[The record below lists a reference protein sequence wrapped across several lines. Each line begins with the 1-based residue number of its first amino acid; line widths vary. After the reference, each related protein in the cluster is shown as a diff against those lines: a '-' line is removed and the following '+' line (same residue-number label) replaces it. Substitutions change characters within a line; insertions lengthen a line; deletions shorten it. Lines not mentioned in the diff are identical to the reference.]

1 MVQATKQPTVMC
13 NGVCQKTGNRCKN
26 MVAYDQRQSQS
37 FCLVHPP
44 PPPPPLVSKATT
56 TFEQCVGCAV
66 TYGRRCLR
74 KVAKTNPT
82 FPYCHAHI
90 HQRPPVKKV
99 HWKETLV
106 EPSPVPVD
114 VRPVV
119 EEEPI
124 VQHHASAPLQPAV
137 APLQA
142 TPAPIKQKHSEQPSE
157 PSVFFLAMVLIL
169 LGVLCSGSPTTS
181 AVAHYTPHTAV
192 TPSWMEAISSY
203 TDTWMEAISTYTDT
217 AYAMFALPSPESPNA
232 WERVWDAGAAYTTA
246 AADIL
251 GQRVTSVRAHSAALL
266 TRVLSNVEECL
277 QVGGETAV
285 GAVRSLGRST
295 KVRVSQYATT
305 LVAAAV
311 HVVRSCDHLHKAC
324 VC

>member
-13 NGVCQKTGNRCKN
+13 NGVCQKTDNRYKN
-26 MVAYDQRQSQS
+26 MVAYEQSQSQS

-56 TFEQCVGCAV
+56 TSEQCVGCAV

-82 FPYCHAHI
+82 FPYCHSHI

-106 EPSPVPVD
+106 EPSPVPVE

-124 VQHHASAPLQPAV
+124 VQHHASAPLQPAT

-157 PSVFFLAMVLIL
+157 PSVLFLAMVLIL

-192 TPSWMEAISSY
+192 PPSWMEAIS
-203 TDTWMEAISTYTDT
+203 T
-217 AYAMFALPSPESPNA
+217 
-232 WERVWDAGAAYTTA
+232 
-246 AADIL
+246 
-251 GQRVTSVRAHSAALL
+251 
-266 TRVLSNVEECL
+266 
-277 QVGGETAV
+277 
-285 GAVRSLGRST
+285 
-295 KVRVSQYATT
+295 
-305 LVAAAV
+305 
-311 HVVRSCDHLHKAC
+311 
-324 VC
+324 